1 MQVRLNEEELK
12 VLEKIMDDE
21 ALREKVFS
29 CRECCHYVGHYIK
42 ERNTIT
48 EYSELDFGHCMKRL
62 GKKFCRAN
70 QKTCIDF
77 ELKK

>member
-12 VLEKIMDDE
+12 VLEKIMGDE

-29 CRECCHYVGHYIK
+29 CRECVHYVNHYIK
-42 ERNTIT
+42 GQGTIK
-48 EYSELDFGHCMKRL
+48 EYSELDLGHCRKHLSKR
-62 GKKFCRAN
+62 FCKAN